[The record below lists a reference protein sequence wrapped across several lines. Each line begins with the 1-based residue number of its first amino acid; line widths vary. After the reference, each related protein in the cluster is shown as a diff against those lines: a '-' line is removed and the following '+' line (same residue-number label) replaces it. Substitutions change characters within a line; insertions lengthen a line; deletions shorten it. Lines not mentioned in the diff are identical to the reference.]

1 MTVVPRFHTARDLAL
16 PTYGPKVGQVGAALR
31 RPLMPWQRGAADL
44 ITTVTEAGDWRYRII
59 LVTVPR
65 QAGKTTL
72 WAPLAA
78 HRCMVRPNVRVWWTA
93 QKRQDARDSWLEA
106 VQLVHDSP
114 LGPQFRQRKSNGSE
128 SLTTPNRS
136 TWRVFPPTEDGLH
149 GKTSE
154 LVGVDEAWAKTDAEG
169 VALEAGI
176 VPTFTTTGGQLVIWS
191 TAGTAASTWL
201 ARLVERGRA
210 SLDDPR
216 STIGHVEYSLPDDV
230 AELVEAGLQPD
241 AAPADREHAID
252 LVAAWHPA
260 VGYTTDRAAIAAAA
274 DSMKAGEFI
283 RAYGNRFTGL
293 SEGVISSVAWASG
306 AATSWPPPAVP
317 VALAVDVSPDRT
329 DAAIMAAW
337 RDEPGG
343 PMRLDVVDARP
354 GASWLLDRVPELLRT
369 WSTKPR
375 VAASP
380 TGPAVDTI
388 ADLERAGVEI
398 ERITGTDYTA
408 ACGWMLGAIN
418 DGRLLHRAPA
428 NTPKDSPQRALADAV
443 QVTARVWIGD
453 GAFVWSRK
461 TSAGSIS
468 PVTAGSLAARWFDHA
483 PAEKAA
489 PLIVSRRPRA
499 RQAA

>member
-1 MTVVPRFHTARDLAL
+1 MTVEPRFITRRDPSLA
-16 PTYGPKVGQVGAALR
+16 TYGPKVGQVGAAMR
-31 RPLMPWQRGAADL
+31 RPLMPWQRGASDL
-44 ITTVTEAGDWRYRII
+44 ITTVTDDGKWRYRII

-78 HRCMVRPNVRVWWTA
+78 HRCMVKSNVRVWWTA
-93 QKRQDARDSWLEA
+93 QKRQDARDTWLEA

-114 LGPQFRQRKSNGSE
+114 LGPKFKQRKSNGSE

-136 TWRVFPPTEDGLH
+136 TWRVFAPTEDGLH

-154 LVGVDEAWAKTDAEG
+154 LVGVDEAWAKAEAEG

-176 VPTFTTTGGQLVIWS
+176 VPTFTTTGGQLVIFS

-210 SLDDPR
+210 NLDDPN

-230 AELVEAGLQPD
+230 AVEVEAGLDPD
-241 AAPADREHAID
+241 ASPADREHAID

-293 SEGVISSVAWASG
+293 SEGVISGTAWTAG
-306 AATSWPPPAVP
+306 LATSWAPPTVP
-317 VALAVDVSPDRT
+317 VALAVDVSPDRA
-329 DAAIMAAW
+329 DASIMAAW
-337 RDEPGG
+337 RDTPNG
-343 PMRLDVVDARP
+343 PLRLAVVEHRP
-354 GASWLLDRVPELLRT
+354 GASWLPARLAEVQATWRT
-369 WSTKPR
+369 LPG
-375 VAASP
+375 VAVSSG
-380 TGPAVDTI
+380 GPAVDTV
-388 ADLERAGVEI
+388 AELERATDDHGRPLFDLVDV
-398 ERITGTDYTA
+398 TGRDYMA
-408 ACGWMLGAIN
+408 ACGQLLAAIN
-418 DGRLLHRAPA
+418 DRRLLHPGDPA
-428 NTPKDSPQRALADAV
+428 LNGAALVA
-443 QVTARVWIGD
+443 ARKWVGD
-453 GAFVWSRK
+453 GAWVWSRI

-468 PVTAGSLAARWFDHA
+468 PITAGSLAVRHFDHA
-483 PAEKAA
+483 PVQKAA
-489 PLIVSRRPRA
+489 PLIVSRSSRA